1 VGVKGEGFCNPHPF
15 HDGKGATIHQAEN
28 LIGKIP
34 ANPPGGFQINR
45 LNG

>member
-1 VGVKGEGFCNPHPF
+1 MGVKGKGFHDPHPF
-15 HDGKGATIHQAEN
+15 HEGKGATIHQAES
-28 LIGKIP
+28 LIGKIL